1 MQILK
6 KKFDLYIKI
15 PVFIIKK
22 RKSHFELGI
31 QQKDLSLD

>member
-22 RKSHFELGI
+22 RKSHFELGN
-31 QQKDLSLD
+31 QQKDQLLD

>member
-22 RKSHFELGI
+22 RKSLFELGI
-31 QQKDLSLD
+31 

>member
-6 KKFDLYIKI
+6 KNFDLYIKI

-31 QQKDLSLD
+31 